1 MGWEQS
7 HPMRR
12 STDSAPH
19 IVASD
24 CTLEV
29 AIPRVNRSLAGY
41 VAAVGFTTLAV
52 GITVYVPLFTSVPWI
67 LSVFAVAI
75 VAWVGGI
82 PPAIAATLLATCG
95 IYGLILGPAS
105 HHSRTGLAQAVAF
118 DLIAL
123 LIAGLVSH
131 RNRVMSLLK
140 SSETH
145 YRSVTETASD
155 VVITIDSKSR
165 ILSINP
171 AVREVFGYEPAELI
185 GKEMP
190 MLMPE
195 RYRGSHKEGLAKYL
209 ATGIRHIPWTGVQ
222 LPGCRKN
229 GEEIPLEISF
239 GSYQE
244 EGEQRFTGFIRDIT
258 DRRKAEAALMQSE
271 KLAAVGRLA
280 SSIAH
285 EINNPL
291 SAVMNL
297 LHLSERSS
305 DLAEIK
311 QFLELAQ
318 REVRRVAVI
327 ANQTLQFHGRSST
340 PEPVRGEEAVS
351 GSLALYQGRLL
362 NAQIRVE
369 QRHRA
374 TRLALCIAGEI
385 RQVLNNLIG
394 NAIDALPADGG
405 RILIR
410 SRDATD
416 WSSGRQGI
424 VLTFGD
430 TGYGMS
436 RETRQR
442 AFEPFFSTKG
452 PGGTGLGLWI
462 CSQLVAQ
469 NRGKLRVRSRAGSG
483 RSGTVVTLFLPHS
496 EAK

>member
-1 MGWEQS
+1 
-7 HPMRR
+7 
-12 STDSAPH
+12 
-19 IVASD
+19 
-24 CTLEV
+24 LEA
-29 AIPRVNRSLAGY
+29 AIPRINRSLAGY
-41 VAAVGFTTLAV
+41 AAALGFTAV
-52 GITVYVPLFTSVPWI
+52 AVWITVYIPLFTSVPWI
-67 LSVFAVAI
+67 LSVLAVAT
-75 VAWVGGI
+75 VAWIGGI
-82 PPAIAATLLATCG
+82 PPAIVATLLATCG
-95 IYGLILGPAS
+95 IYELILGPAS
-105 HHSRTGLAQAVAF
+105 HHSWTGRVEAGAF
-118 DLIAL
+118 DFIAL
-123 LIAGLVSH
+123 LIAGLVSQ
-131 RNRVMSLLK
+131 RNRVLSLLK
-140 SSETH
+140 ASEMH

-171 AVREVFGYEPAELI
+171 AVKLVFGYEPAELI
-185 GKEMP
+185 GKEMLV
-190 MLMPE
+190 LMPE
-195 RYRGSHKEGLAKYL
+195 RYRPAHKEGLARYL
-209 ATGIRHIPWTGVQ
+209 TTGVRHIPWTGVQ
-222 LPGCRKN
+222 LPGRRKD

-239 GSYQE
+239 GSYQA

-297 LHLSERSS
+297 LHLSERST
-305 DLAEIK
+305 DIAEIK
-311 QFLELAQ
+311 PFLDLAQ

-340 PEPVRGEEAVS
+340 PEPVRCEEAVS
-351 GSLALYQGRLL
+351 GSLALYQGRLM

-394 NAIDALPADGG
+394 NAIDALPAEGG

-416 WSSGRQGI
+416 WNSGRPGT

-430 TGYGMS
+430 TGAGMS
-436 RETRQR
+436 PETRQR

-452 PGGTGLGLWI
+452 SGGTGLGLWI
-462 CSQLVAQ
+462 CSQLVKQ
-469 NRGKLRVRSRAGSG
+469 NHGRLRVRSRTGS
-483 RSGTVVTLFLPHS
+483 SQTGTVFTLFLPHAGTGEVANS
-496 EAK
+496 IAQPNAPQAQVPAQQIS